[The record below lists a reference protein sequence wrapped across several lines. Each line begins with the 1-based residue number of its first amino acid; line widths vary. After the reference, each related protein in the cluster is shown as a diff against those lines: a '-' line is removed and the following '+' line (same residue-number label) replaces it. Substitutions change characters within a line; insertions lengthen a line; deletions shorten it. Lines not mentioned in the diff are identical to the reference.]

1 MECAKFSFDN
11 HIFTDF
17 EIHTQNATDELTLQ
31 LHPNGVFDADNR
43 VFSLQI
49 DFRIIS
55 EKNEPENLFVAVRCM
70 AKFTFEEAVTDLNE
84 IPNYF
89 YANSIAIVYPYLR
102 AFISTLTIQSNT
114 RPIVLPTMNLTT
126 LGKDLEQ
133 NTRIL

>member
-1 MECAKFSFDN
+1 MESAKFSFDN

-31 LHPNGVFDADNR
+31 LHPNGVFDAENK

-49 DFRIIS
+49 DFRIMS
-55 EKNEPENLFVAVRCM
+55 ENNEPENLFVAVRCL
-70 AKFTFEEAVTDLNE
+70 AKFTFEETVRNLNE
-84 IPNYF
+84 IPVYF

-102 AFISTLTIQSNT
+102 AFVSTLTIQSNT
-114 RPIVLPTMNLTT
+114 RPIVLPIMNLTT
-126 LGKDLEQ
+126 LGKDLEK